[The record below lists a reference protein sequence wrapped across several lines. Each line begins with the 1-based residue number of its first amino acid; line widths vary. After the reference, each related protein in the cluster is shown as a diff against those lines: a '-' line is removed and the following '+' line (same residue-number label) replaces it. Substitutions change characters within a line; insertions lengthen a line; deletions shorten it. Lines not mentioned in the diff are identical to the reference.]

1 MKKLVIFLFLAFVS
15 TAIFCQNVAITV
27 TNLKTSNGQVSL
39 GIYKDQATFDKETPY
54 LLKGFS
60 KSGQVSGGTMKI
72 SLSLPPGD
80 YGVTMLDD
88 ENNDSKMEY
97 NWLSLPREG
106 FGFSNYYTGGFSK
119 PKFSDFRITVVA
131 GKTTTAT
138 IKVRYL

>member
-1 MKKLVIFLFLAFVS
+1 MKKLVFCLFLAFS
-15 TAIFCQNVAITV
+15 SITIFGQQVAITV
-27 TNLKTSNGQVSL
+27 TNLKTSYGQVNL

-72 SLSLPPGD
+72 NLSLPPGE

-88 ENNDSKMEY
+88 ENSDSKMEY
-97 NWLSLPREG
+97 NWLGLPREG

-119 PKFSDFRITVVA
+119 PQFSDFKITVVA
-131 GKTTTAT
+131 GKTTTTT